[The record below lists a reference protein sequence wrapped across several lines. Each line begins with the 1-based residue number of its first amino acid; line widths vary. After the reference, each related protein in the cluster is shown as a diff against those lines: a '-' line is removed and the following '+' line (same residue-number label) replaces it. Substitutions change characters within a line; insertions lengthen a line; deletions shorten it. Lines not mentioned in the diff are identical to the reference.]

1 MMLALEITFIAC
13 LTLVAAVTVC
23 GWVYAVIVLW
33 ADDNAADDY
42 LGDQI
47 RGDER

>member
-13 LTLVAAVTVC
+13 LALVAAVTVC
-23 GWVYAVIVLW
+23 GWTYAVIVLW
-33 ADDNAADDY
+33 ADDDDDY